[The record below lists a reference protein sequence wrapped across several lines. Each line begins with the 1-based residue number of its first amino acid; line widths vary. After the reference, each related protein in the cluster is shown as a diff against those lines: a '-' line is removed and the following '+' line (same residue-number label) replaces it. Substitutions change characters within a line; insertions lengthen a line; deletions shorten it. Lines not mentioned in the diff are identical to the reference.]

1 MRGEGGGSTGGES
14 REEGNEKEP
23 EKTEKNGESSKRM
36 NEKRRERGK
45 EEVLSN
51 HWSGNEIR
59 PLTCS
64 FTVCVYIISYRIP
77 YGW

>member
-1 MRGEGGGSTGGES
+1 
-14 REEGNEKEP
+14 
-23 EKTEKNGESSKRM
+23 M

-64 FTVCVYIISYRIP
+64 FTVCVHNLI
-77 YGW
+77 